1 MLVSA
6 GDILESEI
14 SNELVFFELEISQI
28 SKDKF
33 SEIKKDSSI
42 SNYIYA
48 ISQKRKTAK
57 YNLTEKEEQMINH
70 KDTHLCV
77 VAEREVL
84 KILEGD
90 CDTPIGVSSSIKD
103 DKIILSVE
111 LFSVD
116 GKKRFYLKKSK
127 KIDFAQELGREVG
140 EKLKEQ
146 SKGSYK
152 R

>member
-1 MLVSA
+1 
-6 GDILESEI
+6 
-14 SNELVFFELEISQI
+14 
-28 SKDKF
+28 
-33 SEIKKDSSI
+33 
-42 SNYIYA
+42 
-48 ISQKRKTAK
+48 
-57 YNLTEKEEQMINH
+57 MINH